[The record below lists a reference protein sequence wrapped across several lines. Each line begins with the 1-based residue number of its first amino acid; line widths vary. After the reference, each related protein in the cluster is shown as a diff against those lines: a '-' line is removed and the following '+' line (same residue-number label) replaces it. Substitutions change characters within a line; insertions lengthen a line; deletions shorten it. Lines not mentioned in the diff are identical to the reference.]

1 MASSRN
7 LVSVRD
13 LGFTYDVRPVLRRV
27 SFDVDAGDFVGV
39 VGPNGS
45 GKSTLLDL
53 IDGVLRATAG
63 KILVR
68 GKPTHTYRRRDM
80 AREVAL
86 VPQQFALEF
95 DLSVREVVEMG
106 YYCRA
111 READAPADAGE
122 TLARL
127 GVGGLVDRRFSELS
141 GGEKQLVVL
150 AQALM
155 QQAPLLLLD
164 EPASALDVSHQ
175 LRLFDLLKELNADG
189 ITVLCILHDLN
200 LALHYFDKL
209 LVLSDGEVAAFGP
222 PDEVL
227 RPEIIEAVY
236 GVRAFLHRHAG
247 RTYLTFSPRL
257 SGERLGRVHLVCG
270 GGTGSGLMRELVDAG
285 YDVSAG
291 VLNALDTD
299 EETGRELGLRMAVE
313 APFSPVSDE
322 AHAEN
327 LELMRSADLVVISA
341 VPVSHGNARNV
352 EAAHEALRAG
362 TRVWVDE
369 GVRVND
375 FAGVVDG
382 LAAGGAQFFA
392 DEEALL
398 AAVRERDAPASGQAP
413 IVGEATVRAAA
424 ALPESQVRR
433 RAGRESRR
441 RVTGPRRRSASARPA
456 SPCTTRGA
464 SQYAPRPPDGGLP
477 GRTVRT
483 QVGASASAPADR
495 PVRAPLWRP
504 HRPSLSGGIAVV
516 PLFAARH
523 QFESLRLPC
532 RLARG
537 S

>member
-1 MASSRN
+1 MTSSRN

-13 LGFTYDVRPVLRRV
+13 LEFAYDVRPVLKRV

-53 IDGVLRATAG
+53 IDGVLRPRSG
-63 KILVR
+63 QILVR
-68 GKPTHTYRRRDM
+68 GKPTHTFRRRDM

-86 VPQQFALEF
+86 VPQQFSLEF

-111 READAPADAGE
+111 KEADVPADAGQ

-127 GVGGLVDRRFSELS
+127 GVGGLADRRFSELS

-155 QQAPLLLLD
+155 QRAQLLLLD

-175 LRLFDLLKELNADG
+175 LRLFDLLKQLNAEG
-189 ITVLCILHDLN
+189 LTVLCVLHDLN
-200 LALHYFDKL
+200 LAIHYFDKL
-209 LVLSDGEVAAFGP
+209 LVFSEGEVAAYGA

-257 SGERLGRVHLVCG
+257 RGERLGRVHLVCG
-270 GGTGSGLMRELVDAG
+270 GGTGSGMMRELVDAG

-322 AHAEN
+322 THAEN
-327 LELMRSADLVVISA
+327 LALMDRADLVIVTAI
-341 VPVSHGNARNV
+341 PVSHGNERNIAAV
-352 EAAHEALRAG
+352 MEAAGAGKSVWAAEGVLDGDFTGITAGLARAG
-362 TRVWVDE
+362 ARFYA
-369 GVRVND
+369 G
-375 FAGVVDG
+375 AGVPQSALTELADG
-382 LAAGGAQFFA
+382 
-392 DEEALL
+392 
-398 AAVRERDAPASGQAP
+398 RS
-413 IVGEATVRAAA
+413 RAN
-424 ALPESQVRR
+424 
-433 RAGRESRR
+433 
-441 RVTGPRRRSASARPA
+441 
-456 SPCTTRGA
+456 
-464 SQYAPRPPDGGLP
+464 
-477 GRTVRT
+477 
-483 QVGASASAPADR
+483 
-495 PVRAPLWRP
+495 
-504 HRPSLSGGIAVV
+504 
-516 PLFAARH
+516 
-523 QFESLRLPC
+523 
-532 RLARG
+532 
-537 S
+537 

>member
-1 MASSRN
+1 MP
-7 LVSVRD
+7 LVALRD
-13 LGFTYDVRPVLRRV
+13 VDFAYDQRPVLRRI
-27 SFDVDAGDFVGV
+27 SFALEAGEFVGI

-45 GKSTLLDL
+45 GKSTLIDL
-53 IDGVLRATAG
+53 IDGIHQPVSGDVLVNG
-63 KILVR
+63 V
-68 GKPTHTYRRRDM
+68 PTRRYRRRDM

-86 VPQQFALEF
+86 VPQHF
-95 DLSVREVVEMG
+95 DLDFDLDVREVVEMG
-106 YYCRA
+106 AYCRGKDP
-111 READAPADAGE
+111 EAYGDPQT

-127 GVGGLVDRRFSELS
+127 GAAELAGRRFSELS

-222 PDEVL
+222 PDQVL
-227 RPEIIEAVY
+227 RPEILDTVY
-236 GVRAFLHRHAG
+236 GVRAYLHRHAG

-257 SGERLGRVHLVCG
+257 RGERRGRVHLVCG

-285 YDVSAG
+285 YEVTAG

-299 EETGRELGLRMAVE
+299 EETGRELGLSMAVE
-313 APFSPVSDE
+313 APFSPVGDE
-322 AHAEN
+322 AHGEN
-327 LELMRSADLVVISA
+327 LELMRTADLVVISA

-362 TRVWVDE
+362 TPVWVDE
-369 GVRVND
+369 GVRAND

-382 LAAGGAQFFA
+382 LTAGGAQFFA

-398 AAVRERDAPASGQAP
+398 AAVRERGAPASGHAP
-413 IVGEATVRAAA
+413 IVGDATAHVAAA
-424 ALPESQVRR
+424 PAEP
-433 RAGRESRR
+433 GGTPGGPG
-441 RVTGPRRRSASARPA
+441 VT
-456 SPCTTRGA
+456 T
-464 SQYAPRPPDGGLP
+464 
-477 GRTVRT
+477 
-483 QVGASASAPADR
+483 
-495 PVRAPLWRP
+495 
-504 HRPSLSGGIAVV
+504 
-516 PLFAARH
+516 
-523 QFESLRLPC
+523 
-532 RLARG
+532 
-537 S
+537 

>member
-155 QQAPLLLLD
+155 QRAQLLLLD

-175 LRLFDLLKELNADG
+175 LRLFDLLKQLNAEG
-189 ITVLCILHDLN
+189 LTVLCVLHDLN
-200 LALHYFDKL
+200 LAIHYFDKL
-209 LVLSDGEVAAFGP
+209 LVFSEGEVAAYGA

-257 SGERLGRVHLVCG
+257 RGERLGRVHLVCG
-270 GGTGSGLMRELVDAG
+270 GGTGSGMMRELVDAG

-327 LELMRSADLVVISA
+327 LALMDRADVVIVTA
-341 VPVSHGNARNV
+341 IPVSHGNERNIV
-352 EAAHEALRAG
+352 
-362 TRVWVDE
+362 
-369 GVRVND
+369 
-375 FAGVVDG
+375 
-382 LAAGGAQFFA
+382 
-392 DEEALL
+392 
-398 AAVRERDAPASGQAP
+398 AVME
-413 IVGEATVRAAA
+413 AAA
-424 ALPESQVRR
+424 AGKSAWAAEGVLDGDFTGITAGLAQAGVRFY
-433 RAGRESRR
+433 AGA
-441 RVTGPRRRSASARPA
+441 G
-456 SPCTTRGA
+456 
-464 SQYAPRPPDGGLP
+464 
-477 GRTVRT
+477 
-483 QVGASASAPADR
+483 
-495 PVRAPLWRP
+495 
-504 HRPSLSGGIAVV
+504 V
-516 PLFAARH
+516 P
-523 QFESLRLPC
+523 
-532 RLARG
+532 RLALTELAG
-537 S
+537 AGPHAS